1 MGLELIPEQPDE
13 IVQAVAELLAPAIPA
28 PDPWWRAGIADA
40 LESS

>member
-1 MGLELIPEQPDE
+1 
-13 IVQAVAELLAPAIPA
+13 LLAPAIPA